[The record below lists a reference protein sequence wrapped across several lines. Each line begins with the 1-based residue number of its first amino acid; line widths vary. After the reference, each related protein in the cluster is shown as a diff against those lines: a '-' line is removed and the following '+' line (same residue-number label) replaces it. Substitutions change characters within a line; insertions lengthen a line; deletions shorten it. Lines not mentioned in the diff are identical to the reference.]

1 MTQARFRSARTLNLA
16 HLNCYILSREKT
28 TILYLKL
35 SKKTFFEQAL
45 FAKYFQNDKSQ
56 FSQCTV
62 ELIYTTFRKLFVLV
76 FVTPNYPVSW
86 QLLIYSIQCQWR
98 MQFWSRHFTE
108 TARQDCMGFGNIAWL
123 TEIFNGLDGVRLDL
137 LPVAGQNAELL
148 FLPQLANQPIS
159 TVKEG

>member
-1 MTQARFRSARTLNLA
+1 MFITYNNTVHMTQARFRSARTLNLA
-16 HLNCYILSREKT
+16 HLNCYILNREKT

-62 ELIYTTFRKLFVLV
+62 ELIYTTSGKLFVLV

-86 QLLIYSIQCQWR
+86 QLLIYSIQC
-98 MQFWSRHFTE
+98 
-108 TARQDCMGFGNIAWL
+108 
-123 TEIFNGLDGVRLDL
+123 
-137 LPVAGQNAELL
+137 
-148 FLPQLANQPIS
+148 
-159 TVKEG
+159 